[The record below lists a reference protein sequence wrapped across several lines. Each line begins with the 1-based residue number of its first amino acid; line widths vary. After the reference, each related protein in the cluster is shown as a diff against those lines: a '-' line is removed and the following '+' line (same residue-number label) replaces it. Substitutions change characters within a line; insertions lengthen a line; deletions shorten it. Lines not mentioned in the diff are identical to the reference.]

1 MKKNDVIKK
10 GSKFFSDF
18 KSFIAKGNVIDL
30 AVGVIIG
37 NAFGKIVTSIVNDVI
52 MPAIGI
58 ISGGINFTNLSYTVK
73 DSTIAYGNLIQNV
86 IDFFIIAACIFVF
99 VKVIERFTKKKQ
111 AEVEET
117 IVEEV
122 KKDEHIVLLEEI
134 RDLLKKESEVK

>member
-1 MKKNDVIKK
+1 MKRKDVIKT

-18 KSFIAKGNVIDL
+18 KAFIAKGNVIDL

-117 IVEEV
+117 VVEEE
-122 KKDEHIVLLEEI
+122 KKDEHIILLEEI

>member
-1 MKKNDVIKK
+1 MKRKDVIKQ

-18 KSFIAKGNVIDL
+18 KAFIAKGNVIDL

-58 ISGGINFTNLSYTVK
+58 ISGGINFTNLTYSVK

-99 VKVIERFTKKKQ
+99 VKIIEKFTKKKK
-111 AEVEET
+111 AEEKIEV
-117 IVEEV
+117 VEEV
-122 KKDEHIVLLEEI
+122 KKEEHIVLLEEI
-134 RDLLKKESEVK
+134 RDLLKKESEIN

>member
-30 AVGVIIG
+30 AIGVIIG

-111 AEVEET
+111 AEVEGT
-117 IVEEV
+117 VVEEV

>member
-58 ISGGINFTNLSYTVK
+58 ISGGINFTNLCYTVK

>member
-1 MKKNDVIKK
+1 MKRKYVIKT

-18 KSFIAKGNVIDL
+18 KAFIAKGNVIDL

-73 DSTIAYGNLIQNV
+73 ESTIAYGNLIQNV

-111 AEVEET
+111 ADVEET
-117 IVEEV
+117 VVEEV

-134 RDLLKKESEVK
+134 RDLLKEKSLKD